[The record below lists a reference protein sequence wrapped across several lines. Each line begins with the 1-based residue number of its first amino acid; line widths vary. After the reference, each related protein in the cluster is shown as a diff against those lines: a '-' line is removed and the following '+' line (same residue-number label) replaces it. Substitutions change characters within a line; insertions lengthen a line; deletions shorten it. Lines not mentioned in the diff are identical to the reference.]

1 MVPRHAKLVMVDA
14 QFDLPLLQRLLLGG
28 EVVNIS
34 IGCVI
39 GLTEHGV
46 LVSADDPHRQIIQ
59 LGVIVA
65 HDSPCPENM
74 VVVLAVVESHQILI
88 EQCHNV
94 LPRRIDPCLDD
105 VRIALHKADH
115 EEVREDLDVKEG
127 ENISVLRITSLRNII
142 GLEFHLVHQNDA
154 IIRPMR
160 RPQSEIKYLITHV
173 GDVVWFTGLIH
184 LVHELLD
191 ELDARLGPRTTLLAQ
206 SLLDDVA

>member
-1 MVPRHAKLVMVDA
+1 MMVNA

-28 EVVNIS
+28 EVVNIRV
-34 IGCVI
+34 GCVI

-46 LVSADDPHRQIIQ
+46 LVSADDPRRQIIE
-59 LGVIVA
+59 LGVVVS
-65 HDSPCPENM
+65 HDTPRPENM
-74 VVVLAVVESHQILI
+74 IVVLAVVESHQILV
-88 EQCHNV
+88 EQRHDV
-94 LPRRIDPCLDD
+94 LPRRIDPCFDD
-105 VRIALHKADH
+105 VRIAFHETDH
-115 EEVREDLDVKEG
+115 EQVWKDLDIEEG
-127 ENISVLRITSLRNII
+127 EDIGVLWIASLRNII
-142 GLEFHLVHQNDA
+142 GFELHLVHQNDA